1 MQEFR
6 FPLSPEQSFRH
17 IFFRFENSPYDCLL
31 QIRDTSGFREFY
43 VPIVTAEG
51 EAPHIFETDVCG
63 DSFELNLIPVAADLS
78 EHINEFRA
86 NLEKDRT
93 GGKLL
98 SFFVSK
104 AASLLDTAV
113 SSLLLL
119 VGCQFRIS
127 DVFPDAMFDVRLSG
141 CRVGSKLA
149 EEIFDMFPVLYSFY
163 EINCGS
169 QFFSPENTWSL
180 NREELVR
187 SVKRTTLMD
196 FGLHCIIT
204 YPIQGFR
211 AKRLTA
217 NKRVRKVIQKF
228 YTLSPEEREKQ
239 MEKW

>member
-104 AASLLDTAV
+104 APPCWTPLSARCFFWWVANSASPTFSPMQCLTCASRGAV
-113 SSLLLL
+113 SAVSLPRKYSICFQYYTLFMRLIAAL
-119 VGCQFRIS
+119 NSFR
-127 DVFPDAMFDVRLSG
+127 PRTHGLSTARSW
-141 CRVGSKLA
+141 C
-149 EEIFDMFPVLYSFY
+149 
-163 EINCGS
+163 
-169 QFFSPENTWSL
+169 
-180 NREELVR
+180 VR
-187 SVKRTTLMD
+187 SS
-196 FGLHCIIT
+196 G
-204 YPIQGFR
+204 
-211 AKRLTA
+211 RL
-217 NKRVRKVIQKF
+217 
-228 YTLSPEEREKQ
+228 
-239 MEKW
+239 